1 MTRDRRS
8 ARSKGLFSA
17 GWAEPC
23 YGVVLRRLAI
33 AAAGAWEKR
42 LLKEKYRGQAKAHLP
57 PTAKAFLEAASTM
70 TFNFTIVSEQ
80 AIANAVA
87 TLRSGFLSEGKQVKR
102 FEQELATRLGLVRPV
117 ALNSGTT
124 ALHLALAIAG
134 VAAGDEVI
142 IPPQTFIA
150 TGMAVL
156 MQGAI
161 PVFADIQYATGNIDP
176 NSVHKKISRKTKAVI
191 PVHWAGYPCDLDE
204 INQLAREH
212 NLAVVEDAAHALGA
226 SYGSKPIGAIS
237 RFTCFSFQAI
247 KHLTTGDGGALCC
260 LRPEDEK
267 RARIRRWFCIERD
280 NSPPSFLGER
290 VYDAHEVG
298 YKYHLNDLG
307 AAIGLGNLE
316 VFPIVLARLREIS
329 NRYRREFSA
338 VRGLTLLESKPDRQS
353 ADWLFTMLVERRDD
367 FLRALQSRGVPASV
381 LHQRIDRN
389 SVFGGLRKDLPN
401 IAWFNDHQASVP
413 LHAGLG
419 DEEVETVIRAV
430 KAGW

>member
-1 MTRDRRS
+1 
-8 ARSKGLFSA
+8 
-17 GWAEPC
+17 
-23 YGVVLRRLAI
+23 
-33 AAAGAWEKR
+33 
-42 LLKEKYRGQAKAHLP
+42 
-57 PTAKAFLEAASTM
+57 M
-70 TFNFTIVSEQ
+70 TFNWTTISEQ
-80 AIANAVA
+80 AVANAVA
-87 TLRSGFLSEGKQVKR
+87 TLRSGLISEGKQVKR
-102 FEQELATRLGLVRPV
+102 FEEELTARLGIVRPV

-124 ALHLALAIAG
+124 ALHLALVLAG
-134 VAAGDEVI
+134 VRAGDQVI

-156 MQGAI
+156 MQGAV
-161 PVFADIQYATGNIDP
+161 PVFADIQYETGNIDP
-176 NSVHKKISRKTKAVI
+176 NSIRKKITRRTKAII

-204 INQLAREH
+204 ISEIARAE
-212 NLAVVEDAAHALGA
+212 NLAVIEDAAHALGA
-226 SYGSKPIGAIS
+226 TYHGESIGAIS

-267 RARIRRWFCIERD
+267 RARIRRWFCIDRD
-280 NSPPSFLGER
+280 NSTPSFLGER
-290 VYDAHEVG
+290 VYDADEVG

-316 VFPIVLARLREIS
+316 EFPKALGRLREIS
-329 NRYRREFSA
+329 SRYRREFTT
-338 VRGLTLLESKPDRQS
+338 VPGITLLESKDDRVS
-353 ADWLFTMLVERRDD
+353 ACWLFTLLAERRDD
-367 FLRALQSRGVPASV
+367 FLRALQGRGVPASV

-413 LHAGLG
+413 LHAGLS
-419 DEEVETVIRAV
+419 DDKVETVIGAV

>member
-1 MTRDRRS
+1 
-8 ARSKGLFSA
+8 
-17 GWAEPC
+17 
-23 YGVVLRRLAI
+23 
-33 AAAGAWEKR
+33 
-42 LLKEKYRGQAKAHLP
+42 
-57 PTAKAFLEAASTM
+57 M
-70 TFNFTIVSEQ
+70 TFNHTTVSES
-80 AIANAVA
+80 AIQNAVS

-102 FEQELATRLGLVRPV
+102 FEEELVARLGLVRPV
-117 ALNSGTT
+117 TLNSGTT
-124 ALHLALAIAG
+124 ALHLALVLAG
-134 VAAGDEVI
+134 VQPGDEVI

-156 MQGAI
+156 MQGAT
-161 PVFADIQYATGNIDP
+161 PVFADIQYNTANIEPD
-176 NSVHKKISRKTKAVI
+176 SIRKKITRRTKAII

-204 INQLAREH
+204 INEIARAH
-212 NLAVVEDAAHALGA
+212 SLAVIEDAAHALGA
-226 SYGSKPIGAIS
+226 TYRGKPISAIS

-260 LRPEDEK
+260 LRPEDAK
-267 RARIRRWFCIERD
+267 RARIRRWFCIDRD
-280 NSPPSFLGER
+280 NSPQSFLGER
-290 VYDAHEVG
+290 AYDADEVG
-298 YKYHLNDLG
+298 YKYHLNDLA

-316 VFPIVLARLREIS
+316 VFPQVLARLREIS

-389 SVFGGLRKDLPN
+389 SVFGGRRKDLPN
-401 IAWFNDHQASVP
+401 MDHFNNHQASVP
-413 LHAGLG
+413 LHGGLS
-419 DEEVETVIRAV
+419 DEEVGTVIAAV